1 MCINCDSGGV
11 VKKYLFKDGA
21 WQDGITTTSAGGV
34 TYSSSGMKITANGY
48 FSVPYVES
56 GKTVYVKMRFTSA
69 GAYNS
74 IGTHASMTASYN
86 TTTGKIQIGASASY
100 GTDLNV
106 DYIYGIPSENVV
118 SGAFAATVMISEIW
132 VD

>member
-1 MCINCDSGGV
+1 MKKRINSEV
-11 VKKYLFKDGA
+11 KKKYLFKEGA
-21 WQDGITTTSAGGV
+21 WQNGIKTTSASGIS
-34 TYSSSGMKITANGY
+34 YSSNGMAISANGY
-48 FSVPYVES
+48 FSIPYAVS

-106 DYIYGIPSENVV
+106 DYIYGMPSENVV
-118 SGAFAATVMISEIW
+118 SGAFAAAVLISEIW
-132 VD
+132 VE